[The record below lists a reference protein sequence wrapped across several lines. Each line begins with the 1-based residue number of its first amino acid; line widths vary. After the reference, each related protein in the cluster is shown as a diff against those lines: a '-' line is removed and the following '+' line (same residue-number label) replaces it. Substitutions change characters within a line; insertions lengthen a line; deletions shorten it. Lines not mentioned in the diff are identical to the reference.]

1 MKTTLKKNGV
11 EADKRLSTAHSDKS
25 KDTRLPKSLS
35 YINLK
40 HLKPTLYKNP
50 YKQK

>member
-25 KDTRLPKSLS
+25 KDIRLP
-35 YINLK
+35 IFI
-40 HLKPTLYKNP
+40 LYKFKAPQTNP
-50 YKQK
+50 IQKPI